1 MDAWR
6 DIDCR
11 LRWRPRLCWRK
22 NISCCCRSRL
32 RVPGEFVTM
41 PVTQHFDSHLSII
54 GALLNRKVVVSNQG
68 DLVQVRISG

>member
-1 MDAWR
+1 
-6 DIDCR
+6 
-11 LRWRPRLCWRK
+11 
-22 NISCCCRSRL
+22 
-32 RVPGEFVTM
+32 M